1 MPAMESELESNK
13 QISPNGRLTL
23 ERAAAFKDEL
33 LAALAM
39 SSKVLLNL
47 AHVEDADLT
56 LVQILYAARREA
68 IQTGRHFELTG
79 KLPERI
85 VKLLVTGGFIKVAAN
100 DAREIEAGLHNY
112 PREA

>member
-1 MPAMESELESNK
+1 MESNSESIK
-13 QISPNGRLTL
+13 QVSPSGRLTL
-23 ERAAAFKDEL
+23 EKADALKDEL
-33 LAALAM
+33 LVALKM

-79 KLPERI
+79 KLPDRI
-85 VKLLVTGGFIKVAAN
+85 VKMLITGGFVKVAAN
-100 DAREIEAGLHNY
+100 DAREIEAGLHNF
-112 PREA
+112 PSEA